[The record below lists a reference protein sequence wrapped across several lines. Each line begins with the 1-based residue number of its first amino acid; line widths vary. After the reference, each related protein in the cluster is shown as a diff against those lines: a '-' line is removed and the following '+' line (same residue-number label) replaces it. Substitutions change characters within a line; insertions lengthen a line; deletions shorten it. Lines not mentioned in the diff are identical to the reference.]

1 MLRAFMIEPTDL
13 IGTWTFQR
21 DGAQAFLHFTYTR
34 AFDYLQDGD
43 SHQILRLEYALEEPG
58 KIRFR
63 NRPGDAGWTC
73 SVVLQHGKLIIGS
86 DDLVTVCMRARPEEI
101 PAWFVEELA
110 RG

>member
-43 SHQILRLEYALEEPG
+43 SHQHCR
-58 KIRFR
+58 
-63 NRPGDAGWTC
+63 
-73 SVVLQHGKLIIGS
+73 
-86 DDLVTVCMRARPEEI
+86 
-101 PAWFVEELA
+101 
-110 RG
+110 